1 MGVNAA
7 GVSAVNSVNYQYD
20 AAAAN
25 IAIVDTVTG
34 GSGNDTVLFT
44 DGRQWTSGDIIN
56 LGAGVD
62 TVTVM
67 LGTSSTDAL
76 AAGSQTGLSN
86 IENINFIVG
95 GANTANAAIETA
107 DANFVGVDATIN
119 AAGVPG
125 VMTIDAKAETDS
137 SLTITGGTGA
147 DIITG
152 GTNPTKVDTISGGL
166 GNDTIKGGRGSDIL
180 TGGAGADI
188 FVYTG
193 SNESNTSTSDSIKD
207 FVSGTDK
214 FFITV
219 DLSAKVSAQTY
230 NTTLTTAKADVSAA
244 QAALTGVPGQMLYVT
259 GEESLYINDNA
270 DNLLTSLDYKIG
282 INPAAT
288 ATATVAN
295 GDFNIKITG
304 AAAASNTLTTA
315 GGADIIIGGS
325 AADIITSG
333 AGADIIISGA
343 GADVII
349 SGAGADTITSTTEA
363 DIITPGAGIDIL
375 IITGADAID
384 TIILADAE
392 LASADGTAGSVDA
405 DQVTGFVLGIGTDKV
420 SIDISAIK
428 AIPGV
433 INFRMAGAGGIDV
446 AAGAGSQQ
454 AGEADIT
461 TLSGNGV
468 NILEVE
474 SGSRVAATLETRLE
488 IGGIGALTNGGG
500 FAAGDAF
507 LVLSDDNIGSSLFLI
522 LVGGDGS
529 ANAGNFASGELTAIE
544 LIEFVNEP
552 NAQDFHPNNLVF
564 VD

>member
-1 MGVNAA
+1 M
-7 GVSAVNSVNYQYD
+7 
-20 AAAAN
+20 
-25 IAIVDTVTG
+25 
-34 GSGNDTVLFT
+34 
-44 DGRQWTSGDIIN
+44 
-56 LGAGVD
+56 
-62 TVTVM
+62 
-67 LGTSSTDAL
+67 
-76 AAGSQTGLSN
+76 
-86 IENINFIVG
+86 
-95 GANTANAAIETA
+95 
-107 DANFVGVDATIN
+107 
-119 AAGVPG
+119 
-125 VMTIDAKAETDS
+125 
-137 SLTITGGTGA
+137 
-147 DIITG
+147 
-152 GTNPTKVDTISGGL
+152 
-166 GNDTIKGGRGSDIL
+166 
-180 TGGAGADI
+180 GAGA
-188 FVYTG
+188 
-193 SNESNTSTSDSIKD
+193 
-207 FVSGTDK
+207 
-214 FFITV
+214 
-219 DLSAKVSAQTY
+219 
-230 NTTLTTAKADVSAA
+230 
-244 QAALTGVPGQMLYVT
+244 
-259 GEESLYINDNA
+259 
-270 DNLLTSLDYKIG
+270 
-282 INPAAT
+282 
-288 ATATVAN
+288 
-295 GDFNIKITG
+295 
-304 AAAASNTLTTA
+304 NTLTT
-315 GGADIIIGGS
+315 GSGIDIIIGG
-325 AADIITSG
+325 ANADIIVAGDGANVIDAGAGDNKVTTGSAIDEITGAGGIDIIISG
-333 AGADIIISGA
+333 GGADIIISGA
-343 GADVII
+343 GADVIT
-349 SGAGADTITSTTEA
+349 SGPGADTITAVAGA

-446 AAGAGSQQ
+446 AAGAGAQQ
-454 AGEADIT
+454 AGGADIT

-529 ANAGNFASGELTAIE
+529 ANGGNFASGELTAIE